1 MHGIILPYISRRS
14 RAEVMKAKIETF
26 MEALGMSEY
35 PLLFR
40 YADDLPKGTL
50 LPREG
55 AWTCLFALLA
65 KTRATGMPAALSASH
80 HGCGGGGYY
89 LGFLETPRE
98 GIEYFLSCGIPG
110 KMEGE
115 RYVKTPELA
124 RARIDSMPAL
134 PAPKRYGLFTRAD
147 MPHSEEE
154 PDVVIFFAS
163 PDLLAGLHFLASF
176 DREDDAVIVPFS
188 SGCGAIVT
196 LPLAEDARP
205 DPKAVMGLFDPSA
218 RPYVDRNL
226 LTFAVPFR
234 LFIRMAGNVPESFL
248 VTRTWETLRKRIRG

>member
-1 MHGIILPYISRRS
+1 MKVRSPGIGHSGTTTSRPFSGNRKKS
-14 RAEVMKAKIETF
+14 EETMKAQIETF
-26 MEALGMSEY
+26 LEAFGMSEY

-50 LPREG
+50 FPREG

-89 LGFLETPRE
+89 LGFLEGPRE

-124 RARIDSMPAL
+124 RAKFASMPVR

-176 DREDDAVIVPFS
+176 DREDDAVTVPFS

-196 LPLAEDARP
+196 LP
-205 DPKAVMGLFDPSA
+205 
-218 RPYVDRNL
+218 YVERNL

-234 LFIRMAGNVPESFL
+234 LFERMAGNVPESFL